1 MCVGAGHVV
10 QDSRMAVAQMTP
22 IVLFMVTKV
31 KILKEFLIKKD
42 GQSFVTMKKRNLKL
56 FFKNSNNTNFN
67 TEMSFSSYFRVYF
80 NIELSSFHSQG
91 PY

>member
-1 MCVGAGHVV
+1 MCRSWPRCSGLTHGSSSNDSHCSVHGHE
-10 QDSRMAVAQMTP
+10 S
-22 IVLFMVTKV
+22 KV
-31 KILKEFLIKKD
+31 LKEFLIKKD

-67 TEMSFSSYFRVYF
+67 TETSFSSYFRVYF